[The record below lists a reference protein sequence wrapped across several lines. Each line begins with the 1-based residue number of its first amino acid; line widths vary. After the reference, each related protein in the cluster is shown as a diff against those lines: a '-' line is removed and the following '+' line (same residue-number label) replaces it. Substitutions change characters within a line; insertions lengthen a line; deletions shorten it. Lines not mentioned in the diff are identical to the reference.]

1 MGSACEGR
9 LWFITT
15 QSSAQAFAFNT
26 WLFYGRSQRSALLRA
41 LQMPYLSALGSE
53 TRYSNGVNA
62 FVSHPGWAPS
72 IITHTN
78 IRCGVGG
85 WSACRCNDAL
95 YVSLSQKDWAQR
107 SWQGSNRPGPL
118 RPTAYCVSSRGPV
131 WWISSGLGL
140 LWACRQACR
149 CFIVVSLRGNS

>member
-1 MGSACEGR
+1 
-9 LWFITT
+9 
-15 QSSAQAFAFNT
+15 
-26 WLFYGRSQRSALLRA
+26 
-41 LQMPYLSALGSE
+41 MPYLSALGSE

-62 FVSHPGWAPS
+62 FVSHPRWAPS

-118 RPTAYCVSSRGPV
+118 RPTPIVCLLEGQFDESVL
-131 WWISSGLGL
+131 GLGFCEHAVKPAGAL
-140 LWACRQACR
+140 
-149 CFIVVSLRGNS
+149 